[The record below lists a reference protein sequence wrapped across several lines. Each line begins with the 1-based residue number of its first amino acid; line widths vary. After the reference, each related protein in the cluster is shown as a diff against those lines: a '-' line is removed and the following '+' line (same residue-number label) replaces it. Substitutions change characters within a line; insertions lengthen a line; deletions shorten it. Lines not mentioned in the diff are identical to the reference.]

1 MKTGKTFLASASVLA
16 VMATSPAFAGGFAD
30 PVVEPVIEP
39 VAAAP
44 VMRQGGNWGGFYA
57 GGQLGY
63 GSGSTGGVDLD
74 GGLLGAHLG
83 YNVDLGGY
91 VLGAELDADLARLDL
106 DSGERIDRIIRL
118 KGRAGVDL
126 GDTMLYGTAG
136 VARARLD
143 TGAGNVSDNG
153 YFGGIGLDYAVSD
166 SIIVGGEAL
175 VHRFDNF
182 GGGPGVN
189 ATTLRAKMSFRF

>member
-1 MKTGKTFLASASVLA
+1 MRTGKAFLVSASVLA
-16 VMATSPAFAGGFAD
+16 MVATAPAIAGGFAD

-44 VMRQGGNWGGFYA
+44 AVRQTGNWGGFYA

-74 GGLLGAHLG
+74 GGLLGAHAG
-83 YNVDLGGY
+83 YNFDLGGF
-91 VLGAELDADLARLDL
+91 VVGAELDGDLARLDL
-106 DSGERIDRIIRL
+106 DTAGRIDRIIRL
-118 KGRAGVDL
+118 KGRAGVDM
-126 GDTMLYGTAG
+126 GDMMFYGTAG

-153 YFGGIGLDYAVSD
+153 YFGGIGLDYALSD
-166 SIIVGGEAL
+166 SMIVGGEAL

-182 GGGPGVN
+182 GGGPGVK